1 MAGYVIHLAVAEEY
15 IKNYSNDIDNYK
27 EFIEGVIAPDSVK
40 DKSLTHY
47 GPKSSKPNL
56 KLFFED
62 KDINDSFNKGYFLHL
77 VTDYLFYN
85 KFLEFFSKDI
95 YNDYDILNKSL
106 VKEFKVV
113 VPEEVKDQV
122 FYKKGETKLL
132 DLEKTIK
139 FIKNTA
145 KHKLS
150 DIKEAVLNND
160 KYWITIKQLQH
171 K

>member
-15 IKNYSNDIDNYK
+15 IKNYPKDIDDYK
-27 EFIEGVIAPDSVK
+27 EFIEGVIYPDSVK

-77 VTDYLFYN
+77 LTDYLFYN
-85 KFLEFFSKDI
+85 RFLDYFSKDI
-95 YNDYDILNKSL
+95 YNDYDILNKVL
-106 VKEFKVV
+106 IEKF
-113 VPEEVKDQV
+113 EVKIPDSVKNSV
-122 FYKKGETKLL
+122 FYLEGETKILN
-132 DLEKTIK
+132 LEETIE
-139 FIKNTA
+139 FIINTA
-145 KHKLS
+145 KHKIN

-160 KYWITIKQLQH
+160 EYWLTIKQLEH
-171 K
+171 R